1 MGERHR
7 ASDAVDVGMR
17 PEVRVAFDSIVQ
29 QRPMIRD
36 RLRRLQVP
44 ECDRD
49 DVMQDILLS
58 VWRTVEAGAVPA
70 REHLSMKQATRRW
83 LDVVVWHHTTHYREF
98 QRWWEKGRDSYAHAA
113 IDDPMPSPFG
123 QVEARLSLRHLDR
136 IDPALRDV
144 VVDAALGHTVEE
156 IAAELGQDPSTIQ
169 ERLARGREQLRRT
182 LRSTAGRRCQ
192 NSCSLPWGTA
202 SVTPDQA
209 ARCPCRWPT
218 PSCNAR

>member
-17 PEVRVAFDSIVQ
+17 PEVRVTFDVIVQ
-29 QRPMIRD
+29 QSPMIRD

-49 DVMQDILLS
+49 DVLQDILLS
-58 VWRTVEAGAVPA
+58 VWRTVEAGGVPA

-98 QRWWEKGRDSYAHAA
+98 QRRWEKGRDSYAHAA
-113 IDDPMPSPFG
+113 IEDPMPSPFG

-136 IDPALRDV
+136 IDPALRDA
-144 VVDAALGHTVEE
+144 VVDAALGHTAEE

-169 ERLARGREQLRRT
+169 EHLARGREQLRRA
-182 LRSTAGRRCQ
+182 LRLTAGR
-192 NSCSLPWGTA
+192 L
-202 SVTPDQA
+202 
-209 ARCPCRWPT
+209 CPKPRSP
-218 PSCNAR
+218 P